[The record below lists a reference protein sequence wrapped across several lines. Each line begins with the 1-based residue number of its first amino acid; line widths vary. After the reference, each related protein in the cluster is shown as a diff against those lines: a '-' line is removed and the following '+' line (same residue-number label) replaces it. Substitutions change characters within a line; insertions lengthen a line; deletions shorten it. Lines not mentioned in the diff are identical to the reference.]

1 MNGNS
6 EIPMVLITQRDNVKM
21 IKLVIGI
28 VIKLIKTQKK
38 HEKIEKMVK
47 HNISELMIYT
57 YYNIENLN
65 LLKLKSLLHEVKYC
79 LFFCPDLWT
88 QPKYFSK
95 SKYLVDRVFKYVE
108 KKIKN
113 DEAFNTHIIL
123 TKISVLL
130 KN

>member
-1 MNGNS
+1 MSIYFKSGNNIS
-6 EIPMVLITQRDNVKM
+6 TEERL
-21 IKLVIGI
+21 
-28 VIKLIKTQKK
+28 
-38 HEKIEKMVK
+38 EKMVK

-65 LLKLKSLLHEVKYC
+65 LLKLQSLLHEIKYC

-95 SKYLVDRVFKYVE
+95 SKYLVERVFKYVE

-113 DEAFNTHIIL
+113 EEAFNTHIIL
-123 TKISVLL
+123 TKISV
-130 KN
+130 